1 MSPRAYKNNLVRI
14 VRDFHKRNK
23 ARKSSGMG
31 PVSNAIRQQYYGK
44 YRNKDI
50 DAFRLK
56 GRQNATVLET
66 LFGLSK
72 RRAGQVFDNTGI
84 KTGISA
90 DEATKLRNMVTNRPL
105 GKMKGAAGLL
115 AGILS
120 AAASAGGTGYIGNA
134 LAGNNARYQQA
145 LTNL

>member
-1 MSPRAYKNNLVRI
+1 
-14 VRDFHKRNK
+14 
-23 ARKSSGMG
+23 MG
-31 PVSNAIRQQYYGK
+31 AISDTIRQRYYEK
-44 YRNKDI
+44 YRNKDL

-56 GRQNATVLET
+56 GRQNATALET

-72 RRAGQVFDNTGI
+72 SRAGQVFDNTGI

-90 DEATKLRNMVTNRPL
+90 DEAAKLRNMVTNRPL
-105 GKMKGAAGLL
+105 GKTKGAAGLL

-120 AAASAGGTGYIGNA
+120 AAASAGGAGYIGNA

>member
-1 MSPRAYKNNLVRI
+1 
-14 VRDFHKRNK
+14 
-23 ARKSSGMG
+23 MG
-31 PVSNAIRQQYYGK
+31 AISDTIRQRYYGK
-44 YRNKDI
+44 YRNKDL

-56 GRQNATVLET
+56 GRQNATALET

-90 DEATKLRNMVTNRPL
+90 DEAAKLRNMVTNRPL

-120 AAASAGGTGYIGNA
+120 AAASAGGAGYIGNV